1 VTNLMH
7 AVVPVANKSNLTA
20 IYAGKAD
27 SYAELAP
34 DVVAADL
41 AALAKLP
48 VGFTPVTTK
57 LPSHDRPVLAIRRAA
72 YTGCDLEII
81 TARFMLDY
89 RPNSPWRD
97 ISGDAVSD
105 SGCEILGWHEA
116 SELLNF
122 R

>member
-1 VTNLMH
+1 MTNLMH
-7 AVVPVANKSNLTA
+7 AAAPVADRATLTA
-20 IYAGKAD
+20 IYAGKGD

-41 AALAKLP
+41 AALARLP

-57 LPSHDRPVLAIRRAA
+57 LPSHDRPVLVIRRAA
-72 YTGCDLEII
+72 YTGCDLEIM

-105 SGCEILGWHEA
+105 SGCEILGWREA
-116 SELLNF
+116 SELLSF